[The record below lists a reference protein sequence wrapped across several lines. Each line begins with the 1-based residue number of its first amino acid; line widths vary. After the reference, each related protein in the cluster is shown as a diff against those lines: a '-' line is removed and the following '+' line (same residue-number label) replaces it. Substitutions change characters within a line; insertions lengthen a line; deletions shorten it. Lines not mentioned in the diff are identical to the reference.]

1 MDTNIAHKIARAFV
15 HGLAFAKGMTT
26 LAQDAKSDMEKGDR
40 WITVGAE
47 AGDDG
52 KKHGGRHVL
61 ISGTGEVKKG
71 LSKSAQGKPLGEAI
85 KELKDKA
92 ESKKAESKKAESKKA
107 ESKKA
112 ESKKAE
118 SKPAQ
123 QRTESWREMAIRHKQ
138 EVAARANRSQEDIEA
153 AHQLFLK
160 FDRGAMRT
168 MMEVS
173 EVTFPAQ
180 QRMRDV
186 IRGEIPGT
194 NVNVE
199 KSIKDSLSQ
208 IRSNIGTFDKTM
220 GKIQSRIAK
229 AISDGKIGEGRVD
242 AELRDY
248 RRYYATFADY
258 IARANKQMNN
268 LDHTVNDGHQEDRE
282 VLSKIANLTSEMV
295 QDATNWHEGQGPA
308 STESR
313 TAQSPQSQPRAQ
325 RSTSSETEPV
335 KAKKQNA
342 ELNRKLK
349 EGEKAGNIQFPRNE
363 FRERAKVYTEQ
374 ANQVIND
381 DLKPSVDK
389 LGSEIRRVTDNA
401 RMPQSTLDDLTDI
414 HNLAKQIGPMASKLN
429 KYNEKYA
436 AEHDDPSNYVIS
448 NYGAATKGTAERAAS
463 LARRAAAMSNQL
475 TAPDDERDYSE
486 GRAKQEIRDILNEM
500 QGLHGD
506 LLKKTR
512 HAATA
517 FNTSKPSNSESD
529 RVDAMYAQK
538 GSKPKQ
544 RIIN

>member
-40 WITVGAE
+40 WITIGAE
-47 AGDDG
+47 PGDDG

-85 KELKDKA
+85 KELKD
-92 ESKKAESKKAESKKA
+92 KAESKKA

-282 VLSKIANLTSEMV
+282 VLSKIAGLTSELAE
-295 QDATNWHEGQGPA
+295 DAARWNNKLENANTPETHTYSAKELDSMKQKQEG
-308 STESR
+308 
-313 TAQSPQSQPRAQ
+313 
-325 RSTSSETEPV
+325 RS

-389 LGSEIRRVTDNA
+389 LGSAIRKNTDNA
-401 RMPQSTLDDLTDI
+401 RMPQSTLDDLNDI

-448 NYGAATKGTAERAAS
+448 NYGASTKGTAERVAS
-463 LARRAAAMSNQL
+463 MARRAAAMSNQL
-475 TAPDDERDYSE
+475 TVPDDERDYSE
-486 GRAKQEIRDILNEM
+486 GRAKQEIRDILEEM
-500 QGLHGD
+500 RGLHGD

-517 FNTSKPSNSESD
+517 FKTEKPSSSESD

>member
-26 LAQDAKSDMEKGDR
+26 LAQDARAKMEEGDK
-40 WITVGAE
+40 WTTIGAE
-47 AGDDG
+47 PGDDG

-61 ISGTGEVKKG
+61 ISGTGEVKAG
-71 LSKSAQGKPLGEAI
+71 ISKSAQGKPLGEAI
-85 KELKDKA
+85 KDLKDKA
-92 ESKKAESKKAESKKA
+92 ERENLSYREMVRRHSEKKAAEAEREAGRSAEEKDKAAQLSNKLNMQLFSYYDSVREATEDIERAAAEQLQLLDKSGNRAKDDLLMSALHGIDSAVRTSQMFLRDYYHRVVAAAEKGKIDSTRADKELDALKNLADETQSLTSRMKAQISHIDDPRYNKRGDRAKIANEMRRIAKKAEEDIHNSIRDRVQDLEKAESA
-107 ESKKA
+107 PET
-112 ESKKAE
+112 
-118 SKPAQ
+118 
-123 QRTESWREMAIRHKQ
+123 RTYSAKELDSMKQKQ
-138 EVAARANRSQEDIEA
+138 EGRA
-153 AHQLFLK
+153 
-160 FDRGAMRT
+160 
-168 MMEVS
+168 
-173 EVTFPAQ
+173 
-180 QRMRDV
+180 
-186 IRGEIPGT
+186 
-194 NVNVE
+194 
-199 KSIKDSLSQ
+199 
-208 IRSNIGTFDKTM
+208 
-220 GKIQSRIAK
+220 
-229 AISDGKIGEGRVD
+229 
-242 AELRDY
+242 
-248 RRYYATFADY
+248 
-258 IARANKQMNN
+258 
-268 LDHTVNDGHQEDRE
+268 
-282 VLSKIANLTSEMV
+282 
-295 QDATNWHEGQGPA
+295 
-308 STESR
+308 
-313 TAQSPQSQPRAQ
+313 
-325 RSTSSETEPV
+325 
-335 KAKKQNA
+335 KAKKQ
-342 ELNRKLK
+342 
-349 EGEKAGNIQFPRNE
+349 NE

-389 LGSEIRRVTDNA
+389 LGSAIRKDTDNA
-401 RMPQSTLDDLTDI
+401 RMPQSTLDDLNDI

-517 FNTSKPSNSESD
+517 FNTSKPSSSESD

-538 GSKPKQ
+538 GKPKN